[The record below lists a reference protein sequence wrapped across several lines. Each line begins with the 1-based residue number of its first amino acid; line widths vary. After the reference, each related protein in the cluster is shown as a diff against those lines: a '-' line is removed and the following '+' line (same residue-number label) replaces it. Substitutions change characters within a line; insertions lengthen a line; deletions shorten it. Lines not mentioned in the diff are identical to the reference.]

1 MASKLAQIKDEDELD
16 ERSPG
21 EKIDDEILNEARERF
36 KRGYEFEANFRPQY
50 LDDIKFAA
58 GDPDN
63 HWQWP
68 TEVFNARVNDTSK
81 KPTMTVNVVQGMVFS
96 ITNDFRQ
103 NLPSVAIK
111 PTGEESTYD
120 SAQIYEALM
129 RNVEYTCNAR
139 SIYMDC
145 YQSEV
150 EGGIGYCRINTSY
163 DTDEPLDG
171 SDAWAQSF
179 IIEPVRS
186 HMGVL
191 LDCDIKQKDGSDA
204 LWGFIWDQ
212 LPKKEFERQ
221 YPNVELT
228 TQTTPLD
235 IADDWISEDSI
246 RIAEYYRIQQEEDE
260 LVWFREPAGEDGQP
274 GQAVQYKMSMM
285 PPEIKAA
292 MREAKK
298 AGAEIRRRKIWN
310 RKLQWFKIAGNQII
324 ARINKLPGSGKYIPI
339 IRWVG
344 RERLIEGKLDR
355 KGIVRPLKDTQRSIN
370 YNISTDTEFN
380 ALQPKSPYLVPKEAI
395 EGNEVSWNSLNT
407 KNPPYLVYNHK
418 DEDGNPIPPP
428 ERINGPTD
436 APAYAN
442 AINRALQHMGIIAG
456 IPDAKLGQM
465 SNERSGL
472 AIQERR
478 RGGENANYDFAENA
492 AMAVCYIGKI
502 FIDWAPHIY
511 DTERTVKAMGRDGQ
525 QTDIRIKP
533 ELKMAMQKE
542 LVDKVEKVLFDPS
555 VGKYEVQSNVGP
567 SFATQREQAWDSSVA
582 VMTKAPDLIAKMG
595 DLAFRSADFP
605 LSDKIAERLERD
617 IEHNQPWLLEDGS
630 PPAIV
635 TQLTQANQQLTG
647 VNAQLLDQLGTM
659 EKKLQDQ
666 QLDIGLKAYGEHTK
680 RYDAES
686 KRITA
691 VSNAEPELERVGMG
705 GDLKAMIKEA
715 MQDIL
720 GDKDKDQTPEPPAF
734 HPSMIGAKQ
743 APDKQW
749 YVPDPSRQGKHLR
762 VDYAGSGAS

>member
-1 MASKLAQIKDEDELD
+1 MATSALAKIKDEDELD

-21 EKIDDEILNEARERF
+21 KKIDDEILKEARDRF

-68 TEVFNARVNDTSK
+68 TEVYNARVSDTSR

-120 SAQIYEALM
+120 SAQVYEALM
-129 RNVEYTCNAR
+129 RNVEYTSGAR

-150 EGGIGYCRINTSY
+150 EGGIGYCRVNTKFDDE
-163 DTDEPLDG
+163 DTWD
-171 SDAWAQSF
+171 QSF
-179 IIEPVRS
+179 VIEPVRS

-191 LDCDIKQKDGSDA
+191 LDCDIKEKDGSDA

-212 LPKKEFERQ
+212 LPKEEFERQ
-221 YPNVELT
+221 YPKVDLT

-235 IADDWISEDSI
+235 IAGDWIADDSV
-246 RIAEYYRIQQEEDE
+246 RVAEYYRIEQTEDE
-260 LVWFREPAGEDGQP
+260 LIWFRAPDKDGQP
-274 GQAVQYKMSMM
+274 GQVAQYKMSVM

-292 MREAKK
+292 MKDAEKN
-298 AGAEIRRRKIWN
+298 GAEIRRRKIWN

-324 ARINKLPGSGKYIPI
+324 ARIEKLPGSGKYIPI

-344 RERLIEGKLDR
+344 RERIIEGKLDR

-370 YNISTDTEFN
+370 YNVSTDTEFN
-380 ALQPKSPYLVPKEAI
+380 ALQPKSPYTVPKEAI
-395 EGNEVSWNSLNT
+395 ESNETIWNSLNT
-407 KNPPYLVYNHK
+407 KNPPYLPYNHK

-428 ERINGPTD
+428 ERITGPTD

-442 AINRALQHMGIIAG
+442 AINRALQHMGIISG

-472 AIQERR
+472 ALQERR
-478 RGGENANYDFAENA
+478 RGGENANYDFSENA

-511 DTERTVKAMGRDGQ
+511 DTERTVKAMGRDGK
-525 QTDIRIKP
+525 QTDIKITP
-533 ELKMAMQKE
+533 EMKMAMQKE
-542 LVDKVEKVLFDPS
+542 VVDKVEKVLFDPS

-567 SFATQREQAWDSSVA
+567 SFATQREQAYDAFVGI
-582 VMTKAPDLIAKMG
+582 VTKAPELVAKIG
-595 DLAFRSADFP
+595 DLGFRAADYP
-605 LSDKIAERLERD
+605 LADKIAERLERD
-617 IEHNQPWLLEDGS
+617 VEHNMPWLLEDGS

-666 QLDIGLKAYGEHTK
+666 QADIGLKAYKEHTA

-691 VSNAEPELERVGMG
+691 VSNAEPELEKVGMG
-705 GDLKAMIKEA
+705 GDLKKMITEA
-715 MQDIL
+715 MKDIL
-720 GDKDKDQTPEPPAF
+720 GDKDDSQPPAF

-743 APDKQW
+743 APDGNH
-749 YVPDPSRQGKHLR
+749 YVGDPSRPGKYLR
-762 VDYAGSGAS
+762 VDHAGSGSR

>member
-16 ERSPG
+16 ERSTG
-21 EKIDDEILNEARERF
+21 EKADEEIISEAKERF
-36 KRGYEFEANFRPQY
+36 KRGYDFEADFRPQY

-68 TEVFNARVNDTSK
+68 TEVYNARVSDTSK

-111 PTGEESTYD
+111 PTGDESTFD

-150 EGGIGYCRINTSY
+150 EGGIGYCRVNTAY
-163 DTDEPLDG
+163 DDDETD
-171 SDAWAQSF
+171 AQSF
-179 IIEPVRS
+179 VVEPVRS

-191 LDCDIKQKDGSDA
+191 LDCDIKKKDGSDA
-204 LWGFIWDQ
+204 EWGFIWDQ

-221 YPNVELT
+221 YPQVDLT
-228 TQTTPLD
+228 TVTSPLD
-235 IADDWISEDSI
+235 IADDWIGEDSV
-246 RIAEYYRIQQEEDE
+246 RVCEYYRIEKKEDE
-260 LVWFREPAGEDGQP
+260 LIWFREPDKDGQP
-274 GQAVQYKMSMM
+274 GQVAQFKMSTM
-285 PPEIKAA
+285 PPETKAA
-292 MREAKK
+292 LKQAEKD
-298 AGAEIRRRKIWN
+298 GAEIRRRKIWN

-324 ARINKLPGSGKYIPI
+324 ARIERLPGSGKYIPI

-370 YNISTDTEFN
+370 YNVSTDTEFN
-380 ALQPKSPYLVPKEAI
+380 ALQPKSPYLVAKAAI
-395 EGNEVSWNSLNT
+395 EGNETTWNSLNT
-407 KNPPYLVYNHK
+407 KNPPYLTVNHV

-428 ERINGPTD
+428 DRIAGPTD

-442 AINRALQHMGIIAG
+442 AIARALQHMGIISG
-456 IPDAKLGQM
+456 IPDAKLGQT

-472 AIQERR
+472 AIKERR
-478 RGGENANYDFAENA
+478 QGGENANYDFAENA
-492 AMAVCYIGKI
+492 AMAVAYIGKI

-525 QTDIRIKP
+525 QTDIKIQP
-533 ELKMAMQKE
+533 DLKAAMQKE
-542 LVDKVEKVLFDPS
+542 TVDKVEKVLFDPS
-555 VGKYEVQSNVGP
+555 VGKYEVQSQVGP
-567 SFATQREQAWDSSVA
+567 SFATQREQAWDASVG
-582 VMTKAPDLIAKMG
+582 VITKAPELMSKIGHLM
-595 DLAFRSADFP
+595 FRTADFP
-605 LSDKIAERLERD
+605 LSDKIAEVLERD
-617 IEHNQPWLLEDGS
+617 IEHNQPWLLEDGQ

-635 TQLTQANQQLTG
+635 QQLTQANQQLTG

-666 QLDIGLKAYGEHTK
+666 QADIGLKAYGEHTK

-691 VSNAEPELERVGMG
+691 VSNAEPELERVGEG
-705 GDLKAMIKEA
+705 ADLKKMIKEA
-715 MQDIL
+715 MHDIL
-720 GDKDKDQTPEPPAF
+720 KDKDTAEPPATAF
-734 HPSMIGAKQ
+734 HPSMIGAKM
-743 APDKQW
+743 APDGNH
-749 YVPDPSRQGKHLR
+749 YLPDPARAGKYLR
-762 VDYAGSGAS
+762 VDHAG

>member
-1 MASKLAQIKDEDELD
+1 MAPSKLAQIKDDDELD

-21 EKIDDEILNEARERF
+21 QQIDEEILKEARERF
-36 KRGYEFEANFRPQY
+36 KRGYDFEADFRPQY

-68 TEVFNARVNDTSK
+68 SEVYNQRVSDTSK

-111 PTGEESTYD
+111 PTGDESTFD
-120 SAQIYEALM
+120 SAQIFEALM

-150 EGGIGYCRINTSY
+150 EGGIAYCRVNTAY
-163 DTDEPLDG
+163 DDDDTD
-171 SDAWAQSF
+171 AQSF
-179 IIEPVRS
+179 VIEPVRS

-204 LWGFIWDQ
+204 GWGFIWDQ
-212 LPKKEFERQ
+212 LSKEEFERQ
-221 YPNVELT
+221 YPKVDLT
-228 TQTTPLD
+228 TVTTPLD
-235 IADDWISEDSI
+235 IADDWIGEDSI
-246 RIAEYYRIQQEEDE
+246 RVCEYYRIEKKEDE
-260 LVWFREPAGEDGQP
+260 LIWFREPDKDGQP
-274 GQAVQYKMSMM
+274 GHISQFKMSTM
-285 PPEIKAA
+285 PPEIKQALK
-292 MREAKK
+292 EAE
-298 AGAEIRRRKIWN
+298 ANGSEIKRRRIWN

-324 ARINKLPGSGKYIPI
+324 ARIEKLPGSGKYIPI
-339 IRWVG
+339 IRWLG

-370 YNISTDTEFN
+370 YNVSSDTEFN
-380 ALQPKSPYLVPKEAI
+380 ALQPKSPYVGPKAAF
-395 EGNEVSWNSLNT
+395 EGNETAWNSLNT
-407 KNPPYLVYNHK
+407 KNPPYLPVNHK
-418 DEDGNPIPPP
+418 DEDGEPIPEPT
-428 ERINGPTD
+428 RSVGPTE

-442 AINRALQHMGIIAG
+442 AINRALQHMGIISG
-456 IPDAKLGQM
+456 IPDAKLGQT

-472 AIQERR
+472 AIKERR
-478 RGGENANYDFAENA
+478 QGGENANYDFAENA
-492 AMAVCYIGKI
+492 AMAVTHIGRI
-502 FIDWAPHIY
+502 FLDWAPHVY

-525 QTDIRIKP
+525 QTDIKIQP
-533 ELKMAMQKE
+533 DLKAAMQKQ

-567 SFATQREQAWDSSVA
+567 SFATQREQAWEA
-582 VMTKAPDLIAKMG
+582 MTKVIVTAPDEMKKMG
-595 DLAFRSADFP
+595 DLAFRTADFP
-605 LSDKIAERLERD
+605 LADKIAERYQRD
-617 IEHNQPWLLEDGS
+617 IEHWQPWLLEDGQ

-666 QLDIGLKAYGEHTK
+666 QADIGLKAYGEHTK

-686 KRITA
+686 KRVTA
-691 VSNAEPELERVGMG
+691 ISNAEPELE
-705 GDLKAMIKEA
+705 KAGLSGELEA
-715 MQDIL
+715 MMRKVLADIL
-720 GDKDKDQTPEPPAF
+720 GDKDKDADKPPTLQVEHTHTVVPPETPV
-734 HPSMIGAKQ
+734 Q
-743 APDKQW
+743 
-749 YVPDPSRQGKHLR
+749 
-762 VDYAGSGAS
+762 